1 MENKNILKKLVI
13 SNSPLLIMAAILSF
27 ILSKLVVVGSEV
39 ISDAVNTLILEEEIN
54 LYVLCLKMCVIIC
67 ISMAMSFSRSISN
80 GMFSIRIQKKCK
92 NMTIEAVEKSDC
104 SLCNNAGSVINKLT
118 SDINDMGNL
127 FSENIPDI
135 IQYVVTIIV
144 ISIAIVKVN
153 WIIFAGIII
162 IFPASLF
169 ISNKI
174 AMKINALAKKRK
186 GKYDELSDI
195 ALDNIEGIEV
205 AKSYGIE
212 KILGKRI
219 NDKAEEIL
227 QNEYARNRYQALA
240 NGLTLFIKWVPTII
254 CSLIT
259 LGLVLERII
268 TIGELMAFII
278 LLSKISDPISELP
291 FRIIDAKEMMISV
304 RRIEK
309 LMCVPPEKS
318 GNYEGAGKN
327 NAVNIIELKN
337 IAFSYDT
344 ESKTNILENVS
355 MVINKGEKIAV
366 VGASGVGKSTLLK
379 LLCGFVKV
387 KTGVYNLYGRSFAEW
402 NADAARK
409 LMAYVSQDAYL
420 FPETIAE
427 NVSYGDSNIDM
438 IKVEYV
444 CRQTGIYE
452 MVSALPDGFNTKV
465 GERGIKISGGERQR
479 LSIARALYK
488 NAPIILM
495 DEPTSA
501 LDEDTQKIVSKMI
514 YGDRDKTVIV
524 VAHRLSTIKNADR
537 IYCVENGKIAEC
549 GNHEELMAQNGVY
562 ATLYGKE
569 RPQNEY
575 I

>member
-227 QNEYARNRYQALA
+227 QNEYARNRYQAL
-240 NGLTLFIKWVPTII
+240 
-254 CSLIT
+254 
-259 LGLVLERII
+259 
-268 TIGELMAFII
+268 
-278 LLSKISDPISELP
+278 
-291 FRIIDAKEMMISV
+291 V
-304 RRIEK
+304 RQEI
-309 LMCVPPEKS
+309 
-318 GNYEGAGKN
+318 N
-327 NAVNIIELKN
+327 N
-337 IAFSYDT
+337 
-344 ESKTNILENVS
+344 
-355 MVINKGEKIAV
+355 
-366 VGASGVGKSTLLK
+366 
-379 LLCGFVKV
+379 
-387 KTGVYNLYGRSFAEW
+387 
-402 NADAARK
+402 
-409 LMAYVSQDAYL
+409 
-420 FPETIAE
+420 
-427 NVSYGDSNIDM
+427 
-438 IKVEYV
+438 
-444 CRQTGIYE
+444 
-452 MVSALPDGFNTKV
+452 
-465 GERGIKISGGERQR
+465 
-479 LSIARALYK
+479 
-488 NAPIILM
+488 
-495 DEPTSA
+495 
-501 LDEDTQKIVSKMI
+501 
-514 YGDRDKTVIV
+514 
-524 VAHRLSTIKNADR
+524 
-537 IYCVENGKIAEC
+537 
-549 GNHEELMAQNGVY
+549 
-562 ATLYGKE
+562 
-569 RPQNEY
+569 
-575 I
+575 